1 MTWDAHSERTLFMGT
16 IPQPVYIAGP
26 MTYIPQFNFPAF
38 DKAAADLRLLG
49 LEVISPAELDNMSTR
64 TKALASPDGAP
75 HSVPGETWG
84 DFLSRDVK
92 LVADGVGS
100 IAVMDGWEK
109 SRGARLEAFVAVLCK
124 KPVFNINTWETISPQ
139 DIVSALLH
147 SIEP

>member
-1 MTWDAHSERTLFMGT
+1 MTIATSFFGST
-16 IPQPVYIAGP
+16 IPQPIYICGP
-26 MTYIPQFNFPAF
+26 MTWIPRFNFPAF
-38 DKAAADLRLLG
+38 DEAAAYLRLLG
-49 LEVISPAELDNMSTR
+49 LEVISPAELDDPEIR
-64 TKALASPDGAP
+64 RKALASVDGAP

-100 IAVMDGWEK
+100 IMVMEGWEK

-124 KPVFNINTWETISPQ
+124 KPVLNIKTFETISKQ